1 MKLSLQNLTT
11 PRPPTNRVYP
21 ATTNL
26 RSNTELSDP
35 SPTMNQSSPVT
46 SRSHMFQNPTT
57 LRQVPM
63 SRPSSPARP
72 SRRDSNPFRAAS
84 LFNPVMHQSNP
95 ATNQSRLVMHQSNP
109 AMSQCR
115 LVMSRFKP
123 VMSQLKP
130 AMSQCRLVMSRF
142 KLVMSQ
148 FKLVMSQFKPATSRF
163 SKGWNHTGHRWQTRC
178 HQAPSHQVQSLQ
190 FSVNLRQPFFYSLN
204 KMNKTF

>member
-46 SRSHMFQNPTT
+46 SRPHLFQNPTT

-115 LVMSRFKP
+115 LVMS
-123 VMSQLKP
+123 Q
-130 AMSQCRLVMSRF
+130 F

-148 FKLVMSQFKPATSRF
+148 FKLVMSQFRQATSRF
-163 SKGWNHTGHRWQTRC
+163 SKGWNHTGHRWQARC

-190 FSVNLRQPFFYSLN
+190 FSVNLRQPFSYSLN